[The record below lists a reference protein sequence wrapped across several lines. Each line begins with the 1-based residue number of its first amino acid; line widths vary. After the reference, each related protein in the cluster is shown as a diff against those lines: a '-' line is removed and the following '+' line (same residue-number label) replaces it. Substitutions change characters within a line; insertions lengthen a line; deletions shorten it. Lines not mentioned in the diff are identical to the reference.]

1 MSLLKW
7 CCKGRKKITTQYT
20 PIEPQQIKT
29 AQIIEINKAKEETL
43 LVARLVSALKLS
55 YMECFESNMDPTKME
70 WQIDAVIRVIL
81 SQCYHLG
88 HKHDIRGLEKRL
100 QYALLR

>member
-1 MSLLKW
+1 MISNEVWCPYSNDAAKAEKRLQLNFKAETNLATSNVSSL
-7 CCKGRKKITTQYT
+7 
-20 PIEPQQIKT
+20 
-29 AQIIEINKAKEETL
+29 AL
-43 LVARLVSALKLS
+43 LISALKLS